1 MRSAIGNTL
10 RDLFGVWR
18 ETRLIVLV
26 AQTAAIYAAVLIP
39 FKVGIPLIPGFAE
52 LRPANALPIV
62 ASLLFGPAAAWGAG
76 LGNLIGDC
84 FGTLSPAS
92 LFGFAGNFLYGYV
105 PYLLWGRLGPLS
117 SGRDPVLRSWR
128 QWLEFVLVCA
138 VASIVCAAV
147 IGWGADLLKLVPF
160 WVLTIAIFF
169 NNLVMALLLAP
180 PLLLFLGPR
189 VKRWGLRYQDIQT
202 TTGQEARGE
211 GLEEEPGAAA
221 LTSDPQAPFVDVRS
235 VSFTYQGSDVPALR
249 DLSLSITRGESMALM
264 GRTGGGKT
272 TFCHAL
278 NGLIPQKV
286 PGHWDGRILVDGYDT
301 ARRPVWSQANTV
313 GVLFQD
319 FETQLISTNLLM
331 EMAFPLEHASDS
343 KGLSREQMWG
353 RIRDTLA
360 RVGLSGM
367 ETRDPLTLSGGQR
380 QRLVLA
386 TILARRPDLL
396 VLDEPFTDLDPD
408 GRRTLTTV
416 LRELRRS
423 GATLLTVEHD
433 PEEVV
438 AADHLAILDQGSL
451 AWSGRP
457 RDLFGQAGGRRRAQE
472 LGISFLPLA
481 SCFDELDLPALPL
494 TVEDA
499 WEACDRHDLELAPD
513 ARSGGA
519 ARSPLTPRTDA
530 PPVLEVDHVSFGYVG
545 SELAI
550 HDVSLTI
557 REGEFVAIIGRNGS
571 GKSTLASL
579 LKGLRLP
586 SQGRVRVLGEETERL
601 TAGRLAALVGYVFQN
616 PDHQLFAETV
626 DTEVSFGVRNLGY
639 DRAACDERVTAAL
652 KAVGLDAPE
661 IRGLDP
667 FSMTKGDRQRIAVAS
682 VLAERPGILIFDEPS
697 TGLDGQETRWMME
710 MIRRLNERGHT
721 IVMITHAMSLVA
733 AYARRCVVLREG
745 RIDLDGPTRDVFA
758 RLVQDDAAASLGLQA
773 PAITRFSARWGQTLL
788 TVEEVKQALRKRS

>member
-1 MRSAIGNTL
+1 MRSAFGNAFQ
-10 RDLFGVWR
+10 DLFGVWR

-76 LGNLIGDC
+76 FGNLIGDC
-84 FGTLSPAS
+84 FGTLSPVS

-117 SGRDPVLRSWR
+117 SGRGPEPRSWR
-128 QWLEFVLVCA
+128 QWLEFVVVCA
-138 VASIVCAAV
+138 SASIVCAAV
-147 IGWGADLLKLVPF
+147 IGWGAALMKLVPF
-160 WVLTIAIFF
+160 RVLTTAIFF
-169 NNLVMALLLAP
+169 NNLVMALLFAP

-189 VKRWGLRYQDIQT
+189 VARWGLRYQDIKDSQ
-202 TTGQEARGE
+202 
-211 GLEEEPGAAA
+211 GLEAGGPGREEQPDGSP
-221 LTSDPQAPFVDVRS
+221 LSSDPARPFVEVRS
-235 VSFTYQGSDVPALR
+235 VSFTYHGSSAPALSG
-249 DLSLSITRGESMALM
+249 LSLRITRGESVALM
-264 GRTGGGKT
+264 GRTAGGKT
-272 TFCHAL
+272 TLCHAL

-286 PGHWDGRILVDGYDT
+286 PGRWDGQILVNGQDT
-301 ARRPVWSQANTV
+301 SRRPVWEQANTV
-313 GVLFQD
+313 GELFQD

-331 EMAFPLEHASDS
+331 EMAFPLEHAPGF
-343 KGLSREQMWG
+343 KGLSKDRMWQ

-386 TILARRPDLL
+386 TILARQPELL

-408 GRRTLTTV
+408 GRRTLST
-416 LRELRRS
+416 LLYELRQS
-423 GATLLTVEHD
+423 GATLLTVGHD

-438 AADHLAILDQGSL
+438 DAHSLYILDEGQIV
-451 AWSGRP
+451 WSGRP
-457 RDLFGQAGGRRRAQE
+457 RDLFGHAGGQRRAQE
-472 LGISFLPLA
+472 VGVSFLPLA
-481 SCFDELDLPALPL
+481 SCFDGLDLPDLPL
-494 TVEDA
+494 TVEEA
-499 WEACDRHDLELAPD
+499 WELCDHHGLELTPNAPP
-513 ARSGGA
+513 GA
-519 ARSPLTPRTDA
+519 AAQAPPTPNSNA
-530 PPVLEVDHVSFGYVG
+530 PPVLEVEHASFNYEAG
-545 SELAI
+545 EAALR
-550 HDVSLTI
+550 DVSLTI

-571 GKSTLASL
+571 GKSTLAGL

-586 SQGRVRVLGEETERL
+586 SQGRVRVLGEDTRRL
-601 TAGRLAALVGYVFQN
+601 TAGRLATMVGYVFQN

-626 DTEVSFGVRNLGY
+626 EAEVSFGVRNLGH
-639 DRAACDERVTAAL
+639 DPAECEERVTAAL
-652 KAVGLDAPE
+652 KAVGLESPE

-667 FSMTKGDRQRIAVAS
+667 FSMPKGDRQRIAVAS

-710 MIRRLNERGHT
+710 MIRRLNEQGHT
-721 IVMITHAMSLVA
+721 IVMITHAMALVA

-745 RIDLDGPTRDVFA
+745 RVDLDGPTRDVFA
-758 RLVQDDAAASLGLQA
+758 QIVQDDAAAGLGLQA
-773 PAITRFSARWGQTLL
+773 PAITRFSARWGHTLI
-788 TVEEVKQALRKRS
+788 TVEEVKQALRRRS